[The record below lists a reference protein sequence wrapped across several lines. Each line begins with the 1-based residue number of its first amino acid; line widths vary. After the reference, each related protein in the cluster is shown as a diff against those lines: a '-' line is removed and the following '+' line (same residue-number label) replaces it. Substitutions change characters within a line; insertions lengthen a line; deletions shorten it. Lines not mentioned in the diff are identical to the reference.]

1 MLSRDHAE
9 SDGSQPDAKEDST
22 VPSTR
27 ALKTRIRSVKSTKQI
42 TKAMQLVAASKM
54 RRAQESEKASALY
67 TQKANE
73 LLTYLAQQGE
83 TDRHPL
89 FTQPD
94 KVTARLLIVI
104 ATDKGLAGAYDANV
118 LKLYAKQLLDD
129 DKAGIKNATITIGRR
144 ANRFASRLRD
154 VQVVAAYQDLP
165 DDPAG
170 NQLRAIVDGAIQQF
184 EAGAVQ
190 AVDIIYTQF
199 LSSVNQQATI
209 QRILPAGFDKVEVT
223 DAVRQAE
230 FEPSAEEVLKAVT
243 YRLIEAQVYH
253 ALLTARASEYVMR
266 MLAMKNA
273 TDNANDLIDDLTLA
287 MNKARQGAITQ
298 ELAEISGG
306 VEAMK

>member
-1 MLSRDHAE
+1 MS
-9 SDGSQPDAKEDST
+9 
-22 VPSTR
+22 STR

-54 RRAQESEKASALY
+54 RKAQEAEKASAPY
-67 TQKANE
+67 TQMANE
-73 LLTYLAQQGE
+73 ILTHLANQGE

-89 FTQPD
+89 Y
-94 KVTARLLIVI
+94 KVREKTKGRLLIVI

-129 DKAGIKNATITIGRR
+129 QTAGVKSSTITIGRR
-144 ANRFASRLRD
+144 ASRFVSR
-154 VQVVAAYQDLP
+154 VKGIEVAGVYQDLP

-170 NQLRAIVDGAIQQF
+170 GQLRAIVETAIEKF
-184 EAGAVQ
+184 ESGE
-190 AVDIIYTQF
+190 VDVVDVVFTQF
-199 LSSVNQQATI
+199 ITSVNQQATV
-209 QRILPAGFDKVEVT
+209 QRILPAGYEKTEVS
-223 DAVRQAE
+223 DAVRTAE
-230 FEPSAEEVLKAVT
+230 FEPSAEEVLEAVT

-253 ALLTARASEYVMR
+253 ALLTARASEYIMR